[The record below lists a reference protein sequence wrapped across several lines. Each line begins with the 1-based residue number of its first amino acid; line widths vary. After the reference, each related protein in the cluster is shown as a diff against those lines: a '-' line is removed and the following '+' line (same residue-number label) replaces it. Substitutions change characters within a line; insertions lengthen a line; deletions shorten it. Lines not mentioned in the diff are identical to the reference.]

1 MSEDILILAMSTDI
15 FQLKFEEVQRS
26 NGEYFDLYIFTLM
39 GPQYI
44 CTLMD
49 FTPKCKLSSSLT
61 YPHIT
66 PKLYDLLS
74 LVAHKKWVT
83 KCFFCPYIGSQ
94 WGPVF
99 SPSSKSLLFVFLRGK
114 LVLQAWN
121 DMRLVK
127 YWSKRQNFHIWVN
140 YYFKFEMQIKAEHP

>member
-1 MSEDILILAMSTDI
+1 MSENILIL
-15 FQLKFEEVQRS
+15 V
-26 NGEYFDLYIFTLM
+26 NGEYFYLYIFTLM

-49 FTPKCKLSSSLT
+49 FTPKCKLSSSLA

-74 LVAHKKWVT
+74 LVARKKMGHKCT
-83 KCFFCPYIGSQ
+83 FFCPYSGSQ

-99 SPSSKSLLFVFLRGK
+99 
-114 LVLQAWN
+114 
-121 DMRLVK
+121 
-127 YWSKRQNFHIWVN
+127 
-140 YYFKFEMQIKAEHP
+140 FKKPFCVSQRKVSHTGLER